1 MSRTREL
8 ARITE
13 HAVPKTDPETDV
25 SEGEEPAATCPYC
38 DRPFRRERLCD
49 LHVGTAHEERTESE
63 REAYE
68 VAVEAE
74 SEELFQ
80 YHLKVAGALG
90 AAYAV
95 LFLLAVVGF
104 SL

>member
-1 MSRTREL
+1 MSRLREHKM
-8 ARITE
+8 TT
-13 HAVPKTDPETDV
+13 PTPETSV
-25 SEGEEPAATCPYC
+25 PEGEQPVATCPYC
-38 DRPFRRERLCD
+38 DRPFRRERLRD
-49 LHVGTAHEERTESE
+49 LHVGDVHEEWTEAE

-74 SEELFQ
+74 SEDLFQ

-90 AAYAV
+90 ATYAV